1 MQIDRDYFY
10 HTLPNG
16 IRLIHKEVDAEVA
29 QCGLIINAGSRDE
42 QDHETGMAHFIE
54 HVLFKGTKKRRAYH
68 VLSRLEDVGGELNAY
83 TTKEETFIY
92 GTFLKEFYPRAIE
105 LICDITFNSVFPE
118 KELNKEKEV
127 IIDELNSYL
136 DSPSEQIFDDFE
148 ELIYQGHPLGKNIL
162 GEPDKLKGFN
172 KQMVLDFIMNNYTTD
187 QMVFCSV
194 GKLSAK
200 KFLKLCEKNLGH
212 IPATTGKIPRLPFTG
227 YTPSTKFIKRNTYQ
241 AHAIIGSEAYSL
253 KNDKRLG
260 LLLLNNLL
268 GGPGMNSRLNL
279 NIREKH
285 GITYNLESHYSGYSD
300 TGLFLVYLGT
310 DQKYLNRTIRLVK
323 AELKKLRE
331 NKLGT
336 LQLHKAKLQLM
347 GYQAISYESNSN
359 KLIGYGKSFLIF
371 NEVKTLRDVQQE
383 VNELTSSQ
391 LMEIANEVFDEK
403 ALSTVIYNQT
413 QQE

>member
-1 MQIDRDYFY
+1 MHSNGDYFY

-29 QCGLIINAGSRDE
+29 HCGLIINTGSRDE
-42 QDHETGMAHFIE
+42 QEQEEGMAHFIE

-92 GTFLKEFYPRAIE
+92 GTFLREFYPRAIE
-105 LICDITFNSVFPE
+105 LICDITFNSTFPE

-127 IIDELNSYL
+127 IIDEINSYL

-148 ELIYQGHPLGKNIL
+148 ELVYQGHPLGKNIL
-162 GEPDKLKGFN
+162 GEPEKLKGFN
-172 KQMVLDFIMNNYTTD
+172 KQMVLEFIRRNYSTD

-194 GKLSAK
+194 GKYSAK
-200 KFLKLCEKNLGH
+200 KFFALCERNLAD
-212 IPATTGKIPRLPFTG
+212 IPAANGRPPRLPFIG
-227 YTPSTKFIKRNTYQ
+227 YQPNSKVIKRNTYQ
-241 AHAIIGSEAYSL
+241 AHVIMGNEAYSL
-253 KNDKRLG
+253 KDKKRLG

-285 GITYNLESHYSGYSD
+285 GITYNLESHYSAYSD

-310 DQKYLNRTIRLVK
+310 DQKYLNRTVRLVK

-331 NKLGT
+331 KKLGT

-347 GYQAISYESNSN
+347 GYQAISYESNNN

-371 NEVKTLRDVQQE
+371 NQVKTLRQIQEE
-383 VNELTSSQ
+383 VNALTSAQ
-391 LMEIANEVFDEK
+391 LIEIANEIFNEK
-403 ALSTVIYNQT
+403 ALSTVIYNQS
-413 QQE
+413 E